1 MENIR
6 PLKTEADYEWA
17 LVEVEAYFDHLP
29 EPGSPD
35 ADRFDVLTELIG
47 AYEAKHWPI
56 EEIDPIE
63 FLDGFMQ
70 NHGYS
75 RSDLAAVL
83 GSMSRASEIML
94 RRRPLTLAMIQ
105 KLARDWDVPAEVLI
119 KPYHLDPPGSKL
131 SA

>member
-17 LVEVEAYFDHLP
+17 LAEIEVYFDHLP
-29 EPGSPD
+29 VPGSAD
-35 ADRFDVLTELIG
+35 ADRFDVLTELV
-47 AYEAKHWPI
+47 AAFEARHWPVDD
-56 EEIDPIE
+56 IDPIE

-70 NHGYS
+70 NHGYG

-94 RRRPLTLAMIQ
+94 KRRPLTLGMIQ
-105 KLARDWDVPAEVLI
+105 RLARGWHVPAEALI
-119 KPYHLDPPGSKL
+119 KPYPVEAQGSKL